1 VHDAISFEKAG
12 MPAAAICTEPFIPS
26 GNAIAKIRGIE
37 GYPFAV
43 IPHPVGSLEEEGV
56 ALQARRA
63 LPQVLELLLTK

>member
-1 VHDAISFEKAG
+1 
-12 MPAAAICTEPFIPS
+12 MPAAAICTEPFIVS
-26 GNAIAKIRGIE
+26 GNSIAKIRGIE

-56 ALQARRA
+56 AIQARRA